1 MTTQSFAHAPV
12 WVHPDPKTPTVTATR
27 ERLTFMP
34 TLRLLPDLEDALRQ
48 IPGVRAVSVVTDP
61 KANPTEIHVLASPGK
76 PAKQVVRDV
85 QSVALTRYDID
96 LDHRIVSVVQ
106 IGEDDGAR
114 DDAGDTGMDEVAG
127 ANGTSQ
133 GAMSLGP
140 ATATTPVPELPDDE
154 PEPSRPA
161 IQTLTVRTSGAEA
174 QAAVTLVFADH
185 SFEGV
190 ASGSAASSY
199 RHRLVALAM
208 LDALGPLLGLPTEV
222 ESATLVDTGV
232 HTVALTVLVV
242 NVPRL
247 GPQSISGS
255 AVVRGDEADAVARSV
270 LDALNR
276 RITG

>member
-1 MTTQSFAHAPV
+1 
-12 WVHPDPKTPTVTATR
+12 
-27 ERLTFMP
+27 MP
-34 TLRLLPDLEDALRQ
+34 TLRLLPELEDALRQ

-61 KANPTEIHVLASPGK
+61 KAHPTEVHVLAAPGK

-85 QSVALTRYDID
+85 QSVALTKYDLD

-106 IGEDDGAR
+106 IGDDTDELAEDD
-114 DDAGDTGMDEVAG
+114 E
-127 ANGTSQ
+127 
-133 GAMSLGP
+133 L
-140 ATATTPVPELPDDE
+140 TATPVDEGTTAPTGITSAHNGAAPRQVTRPRDWTEDPDS
-154 PEPSRPA
+154 PRPA
-161 IQTLTVRTSGAEA
+161 ITTLTVRTSGAEA
-174 QAAVTLVFADH
+174 EASTSLRFGDH
-185 SFEGV
+185 EFSGT

-208 LDALGPLLGLPTEV
+208 LDALEPLLGLPTEV
-222 ESATLVDTGV
+222 ESASIIDTGV
-232 HTVALTVLVV
+232 HPVALTVLVV

>member
-1 MTTQSFAHAPV
+1 
-12 WVHPDPKTPTVTATR
+12 
-27 ERLTFMP
+27 MP
-34 TLRLLPDLEDALRQ
+34 TLRLLPELEDALRQ

-61 KANPTEIHVLASPGK
+61 KAHPTEVHVLAAPGK

-106 IGEDDGAR
+106 IGEDTEEPAVDIGEP
-114 DDAGDTGMDEVAG
+114 DAAEDAESTPATGLSPTT
-127 ANGTSQ
+127 NGTARPQPTRPRNWS
-133 GAMSLGP
+133 
-140 ATATTPVPELPDDE
+140 EDPDS
-154 PEPSRPA
+154 PRPA
-161 IQTLTVRTSGAEA
+161 ITTLTVRTSGAEA
-174 QAAVTLVFADH
+174 EASTSLQFGDH
-185 SFEGV
+185 EFSGT

-208 LDALGPLLGLPTEV
+208 LDALEPLLGLPTEV
-222 ESATLVDTGV
+222 ESATIIDTGV
-232 HTVALTVLVV
+232 HPVALTVLVV